1 MQKPLFS
8 SVRSHETIKEDQ
20 MLVLS
25 SIAERH
31 VGRVRKSRFIADT
44 MPDPLQRSFTSFRGK
59 RDVTSRNS
67 NSVAQAVYLFI
78 DESLSKIFPPLLDRD
93 VASSDKCIDHRV
105 NVATLP
111 YRAHTRSSFELEM
124 EKAEQRSSA
133 LSATRG
139 SSTSFPK
146 SPFGDASPSHPAAH
160 VFHPPPGLE
169 VVLERIERR
178 EVLRGPWVD
187 PATELVSRADPP
199 LLRDAR
205 EELANGSIRS
215 LLKAKRRVGRRLKP
229 LSAQEGVLDTSAQT
243 LHRKMSSQRTSTMTK
258 HQPSV
263 DAPLISVVEPDIF
276 TRQYSVARQPSVNQP
291 AKSQSV
297 SFGDILLQ

>member
-20 MLVLS
+20 MRVLS
-25 SIAERH
+25 SIAEKH

-59 RDVTSRNS
+59 RDVAHRNS
-67 NSVAQAVYLFI
+67 NSIAQAVYLYI
-78 DESLSKIFPPLLDRD
+78 DESLGRIFPPLLDREF
-93 VASSDKCIDHRV
+93 VNTERCIDNRLS
-105 NVATLP
+105 VATLP
-111 YRAHTRSSFELEM
+111 YRAHTRTSFEAEM

-133 LSATRG
+133 FSATRS

-146 SPFGDASPSHPAAH
+146 SPFGEASPSHPAAH
-160 VFHPPPGLE
+160 VFHPPIGLE

-178 EVLRGPWVD
+178 ELLRGPWVD

-199 LLRDAR
+199 LPSDAR
-205 EELANGSIRS
+205 EELAISNMRS
-215 LLKAKRRVGRRLKP
+215 LLRAKRRVGRRLKP
-229 LSAQEGVLDTSAQT
+229 LSAQDGALDTSAQT
-243 LHRKMSSQRTSTMTK
+243 LHRRMAQQRTSAQAK
-258 HQPSV
+258 HV
-263 DAPLISVVEPDIF
+263 WADAPLVSVVEPAAF
-276 TRQYSVARQPSVNQP
+276 VRQPSVARHSANP

-297 SFGDILLQ
+297 SFGDMLVHQ